1 MNHLFHTVR
10 IDLGSRSYPIYIG
23 AGLLAQPATFDAILP
38 NGPLVIV
45 TNQTVAPLYLGPL
58 QGALGHRSCTVCVL
72 PDGERYKTQAT
83 LGQVYDALAAAK
95 MSRDGAV
102 LALGGGVIGDIAGF
116 AAATWARGI
125 DVLQVPTT
133 LLAQVDSS
141 VGGKTAVN
149 HPAGKNLIG
158 AFHQPVAVMADLS
171 TLSTLPE
178 RELTAGLAE
187 VIKYGL
193 IHDAHFLEWLDGSL
207 PLLLARDPDALA
219 YAVRR
224 SCEIKAEI
232 VSLDEREVGPRAL
245 LNFGHTFGHAIEA
258 AAGYGTWL
266 HGEAVATGMLLAAHM
281 SAKLGFIST
290 QDVDRL
296 RDLLT
301 RAGLPIEAP
310 RMGVDRAL
318 ELMALDK
325 KVLAGRVRLVLLKQI
340 GSAMV
345 SADYDPAVLHAVLQ
359 QAVG

>member
-1 MNHLFHTVR
+1 
-10 IDLGSRSYPIYIG
+10 
-23 AGLLAQPATFDAILP
+23 
-38 NGPLVIV
+38 LVIV

-58 QGALGHRSCTVCVL
+58 QGTLGHRSCTVCVL

-102 LALGGGVIGDIAGF
+102 IALGGGVIGDIAGF

-178 RELTAGLAE
+178 RELKAGLAE

-193 IHDAHFLEWLDGSL
+193 IHDARFLEWLDGSL
-207 PLLLARDPDALA
+207 PLLLARDPGALA

-266 HGEAVATGMLLAAHM
+266 HGEAGATGMLLAAQM
-281 SAKLGFIST
+281 SAQLGFISAHE
-290 QDVDRL
+290 VDRL
-296 RDLLT
+296 RNLLT

-310 RMGVDRAL
+310 RMGVARAL